1 MWISECLL
9 ILFWFSFCFTVS
21 LSDGCSTIDF
31 TNFATQGI
39 AGIPITIFS
48 TDRFINTEIQI
59 CSHENHFATV
69 DLAVPNNNTS
79 PTDNFIERERQ
90 RHRERRAKMSVD
102 QRNELNKKRRDARQQ
117 NKGQHMMSTMLGGD
131 ETGQI

>member
-1 MWISECLL
+1 MDVAQLISQTSQHKLQRVYQSQ
-9 ILFWFSFCFTVS
+9 FFHPSFS
-21 LSDGCSTIDF
+21 
-31 TNFATQGI
+31 A
-39 AGIPITIFS
+39 
-48 TDRFINTEIQI
+48 REI

-79 PTDNFIERERQ
+79 PADNFNERERQ

-117 NKGQHMMSTMLGGD
+117 NKGQHMMSTVLGGD

>member
-1 MWISECLL
+1 L
-9 ILFWFSFCFTVS
+9 CFTVS

-39 AGIPITIFS
+39 AGIPITNFF
-48 TDRFINTEIQI
+48 THRFIIQI
-59 CSHENHFATV
+59 YSHENHFATV

-102 QRNELNKKRRDARQQ
+102 QRNELNKKHREARQQ
-117 NKGQHMMSTMLGGD
+117 NKGQHMMSTMSGGD
-131 ETGQI
+131 ETRQIQINVSVHKPTLRK

>member
-1 MWISECLL
+1 L
-9 ILFWFSFCFTVS
+9 CFTVR

-39 AGIPITIFS
+39 ADIPITIFF
-48 TDRFINTEIQI
+48 THRFIIHI

-79 PTDNFIERERQ
+79 SIDNFIERERQ

-102 QRNELNKKRRDARQQ
+102 QRNELNKKHCEARQQ
-117 NKGQHMMSTMLGGD
+117 NKGQHMMSTLSGGD
-131 ETGQI
+131 ETCQI